1 MFVREPLSFK
11 RNPFHKNSALSAL
24 FKTVAAGETLG
35 QCFPRSG
42 TLLPRGLPCARARQ
56 HPSSLLTL
64 PSQEYFLQA
73 ELTSDVL
80 KTGVVRC
87 CVGQCSNAIPVDT
100 VLTMRKLPITYVRVP
115 PTLPPPP
122 QSARS
127 RSSWAAVC
135 LWGEGVGEGGRGDAC
150 PILTGALREGSKA
163 REGVTARARGTDWEW
178 GSCRHPVDLGALI
191 GFSWRFTPH
200 LAESRGCHTAEC
212 APGLAVL
219 GVA

>member
-1 MFVREPLSFK
+1 MFVREPLFFK

-35 QCFPRSG
+35 QCFPCSG

-135 LWGEGVGEGGRGDAC
+135 LSGGGGASGREGEGTPAPSSRGLSARGVRPARGSQPGRGARTGSGGRAD
-150 PILTGALREGSKA
+150 TQW
-163 REGVTARARGTDWEW
+163 TWEP
-178 GSCRHPVDLGALI
+178 C
-191 GFSWRFTPH
+191 
-200 LAESRGCHTAEC
+200 
-212 APGLAVL
+212 
-219 GVA
+219 